1 TSWSRRSEREEFRPT
16 LHGFRARPR
25 RPNVLGIR
33 FERETSLGGIRM
45 HGNKLLAVAFVALL
59 GCAST
64 PAPTE
69 RMATAE
75 ASIRGAQEVGATG
88 EPQAALHLRL
98 AQEQLAKAKGLIA
111 SGDNEAADRMLLR
124 ARADGELALALAR
137 ANAAQVAAQQ
147 SLEQI

>member
-1 TSWSRRSEREEFRPT
+1 
-16 LHGFRARPR
+16 
-25 RPNVLGIR
+25 
-33 FERETSLGGIRM
+33 M
-45 HGNKLLAVAFVALL
+45 HGNKSLAVAFVALL

-88 EPQAALHLRL
+88 SPQAALHLRL

-137 ANAAQVAAQQ
+137 ANTAQVAAQQ
-147 SLEQI
+147 SLEQIQQAHDRSQ